1 MNMNEPVGDPMFA
14 PLLIRAPLGAFFA
27 LAGWSKLDQ
36 LAGFVKEVKQFGILP
51 DNIASLY
58 GTLLPYLEIGVG
70 ILLFLGLWTT
80 LAAILGSLLLLS
92 FIFAVGFA
100 TGHEALFNKDVILLT
115 AMLSLVFTG
124 CGRYGVDN
132 VKR

>member
-1 MNMNEPVGDPMFA
+1 MNEPIGDAMFG
-14 PLLIRAPLGAFFA
+14 PLFIRVSLGAFFA

-36 LAGFVKEVKQFGILP
+36 LAGFVQEVKRFGILP
-51 DNIASLY
+51 DNVASLY

-80 LAAILGSLLLLS
+80 LAAIVGTLLLLT

-100 TGHEALFNKDVILLT
+100 TGDQALFNKDVILLT
-115 AMLSLVFTG
+115 AMLSLLFSG